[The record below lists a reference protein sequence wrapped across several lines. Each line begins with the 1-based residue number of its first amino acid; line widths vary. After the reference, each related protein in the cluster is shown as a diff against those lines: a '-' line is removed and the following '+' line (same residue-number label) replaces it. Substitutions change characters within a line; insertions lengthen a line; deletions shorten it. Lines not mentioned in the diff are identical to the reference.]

1 MPRET
6 VVPGRRGLESST
18 GPGGRSCE
26 NSLDLCG
33 SESPA
38 FISGA
43 TTEFEGVGVYYAATQ
58 VEARACSGAPV
69 VIVGAGNSAGQAALF
84 LARRCTLVTIA
95 MRGESIEASMSRYL
109 IDEIEDRE
117 TIRVMAHTEVNRLL
131 GEDRLTGVELIDN
144 HDGRCVSQDIS
155 GLFIFTGAV
164 PSTAWLDGELAL
176 DDHGFLRTGR
186 DVPAAWRHD
195 GGEDPLLLETSRPGV
210 FAVGDVRSQ
219 SIKRAAT
226 AIGEGSMA
234 VRLVFDRLQRNG
246 EEL

>member
-1 MPRET
+1 MRW
-6 VVPGRRGLESST
+6 V
-18 GPGGRSCE
+18 
-26 NSLDLCG
+26 
-33 SESPA
+33 
-38 FISGA
+38 
-43 TTEFEGVGVYYAATQ
+43 VGVAQ
-58 VEARACSGAPV
+58 MEARGCSGAPV
-69 VIVGAGNSAGQAALF
+69 VIVDAGNSAGQAALF

-95 MRGESIEASMSRYL
+95 IRGESLEASMSRYL

-144 HDGRCVSQDIS
+144 HDGRCVSQDN
-155 GLFIFTGAV
+155 
-164 PSTAWLDGELAL
+164 
-176 DDHGFLRTGR
+176 
-186 DVPAAWRHD
+186 VPAAWRTD

-219 SIKRAAT
+219 SIKRAVT